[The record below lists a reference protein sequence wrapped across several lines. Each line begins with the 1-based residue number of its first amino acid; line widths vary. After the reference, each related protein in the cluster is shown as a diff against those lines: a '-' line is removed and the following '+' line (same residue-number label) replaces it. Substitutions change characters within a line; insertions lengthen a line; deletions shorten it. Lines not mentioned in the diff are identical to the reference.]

1 MILGPPERRLR
12 HCGTGAAE
20 ASSQISQCSS
30 EDLARHALQTRL
42 MIGNRHV
49 GCNPLSSSPS
59 RPGLTQIPLYSRR
72 CNEHIEP
79 AAQNRS
85 TS

>member
-1 MILGPPERRLR
+1 MILGPQRLR
-12 HCGTGAAE
+12 HCGTGASG

-30 EDLARHALQTRL
+30 EDLARHALQTRPV
-42 MIGNRHV
+42 IGNRHV

-59 RPGLTQIPLYSRR
+59 RSGLTHIRLYSRR
-72 CNEHIEP
+72 CNDRVEP
-79 AAQNRS
+79 VAQNHS